1 MENPTVAD
9 GNTLDSNNSEMTEVI
24 RLDTEVDIAT
34 IDMEEFSVM
43 MKVTDQERETMK
55 FQHQAEILKLKNEY
69 EAKIAELTNPKVAGQ
84 TYAAENGKYSASDV
98 EAGPSNTVM
107 LKRNHNGEILRVN
120 YEERIA
126 ELIHQNDVLKQSHA
140 KEVLAM
146 KLSHANEVSTMKKQC
161 DERIAFANQEIELI
175 KTTNTFANQTLREDY
190 EKLIFE
196 NKKKAWVFFF
206 SFYYFEFCI
215 DINLHFNVFSATI
228 VSMKAHFTAAWTRA
242 TAETTVSRFKILITC
257 SFILSTFSNFF
268 FSNIFLL
275 TDCLESRTQKS
286 LQTRPNKE
294 NLKLLL
300 LKETL

>member
-55 FQHQAEILKLKNEY
+55 LQHQAEIFKLKNEY
-69 EAKIAELTNPKVAGQ
+69 EARIAELTNPKVAGQ
-84 TYAAENGKYSASDV
+84 TFAAENGKYSASDV
-98 EAGPSNTVM
+98 VAGPSNIAM

-126 ELIHQNDVLKQSHA
+126 ELIHENDVLKQSHA
-140 KEVLAM
+140 
-146 KLSHANEVSTMKKQC
+146 NEVSAMKKQC
-161 DERIAFANQEIELI
+161 DERIASANREIELI
-175 KTTNTFANQTLREDY
+175 KTTNTYAIRTLREDY

-206 SFYYFEFCI
+206 FA
-215 DINLHFNVFSATI
+215 NL
-228 VSMKAHFTAAWTRA
+228 
-242 TAETTVSRFKILITC
+242 
-257 SFILSTFSNFF
+257 
-268 FSNIFLL
+268 
-275 TDCLESRTQKS
+275 
-286 LQTRPNKE
+286 
-294 NLKLLL
+294 NLYSC
-300 LKETL
+300 